1 MSLGLN
7 EIFNMNNIKNS
18 NINQIN
24 NNLRNYK
31 KKGTIKENAIDE
43 LYNVTIKKL
52 DDKYKDRLSLLM
64 YNGNKVKNYFS
75 KRADLDNII
84 YNYKDEDKLYITLS
98 NFKKNNNGS
107 TSDNV
112 LKNKNNSSYQNYT
125 ENVSNYLT
133 NDTNNNNSSQNQ
145 MSEKKVKIL
154 ARDMYEDFKEE
165 ILDREIKKLLLN
177 EEKDLPRN
185 LEKQIF
191 AQLRKKYNFI
201 KEEKKSPKNNLRV
214 YASYKGNPLFKD
226 NNVKFDSVDIIKK
239 KTNELNIL
247 KAKKYKSY
255 LSPIFFL
262 GKTNDKFIQNISYAS
277 HKKFRKEKEDQNI
290 NNIKLEN
297 NKYLKIMG
305 KDLNDLHEINKE
317 NNNNDII
324 ES

>member
-1 MSLGLN
+1 
-7 EIFNMNNIKNS
+7 MNNIKNN

-125 ENVSNYLT
+125 EDVSNYLT
-133 NDTNNNNSSQNQ
+133 NDTNNNQ
-145 MSEKKVKIL
+145 
-154 ARDMYEDFKEE
+154 
-165 ILDREIKKLLLN
+165 EIK
-177 EEKDLPRN
+177 RS
-185 LEKQIF
+185 QI
-191 AQLRKKYNFI
+191 
-201 KEEKKSPKNNLRV
+201 SP
-214 YASYKGNPLFKD
+214 ASF
-226 NNVKFDSVDIIKK
+226 
-239 KTNELNIL
+239 
-247 KAKKYKSY
+247 
-255 LSPIFFL
+255 
-262 GKTNDKFIQNISYAS
+262 
-277 HKKFRKEKEDQNI
+277 
-290 NNIKLEN
+290 
-297 NKYLKIMG
+297 
-305 KDLNDLHEINKE
+305 
-317 NNNNDII
+317 
-324 ES
+324 